1 MGTLVSLSPTFDF
14 RQTPVHSKLNMKF
27 MIIAALLAVAAAAP
41 QKREALDKVVA
52 IVRSI
57 SETNE
62 DGSYYYAFESE
73 DGTKVEERGVPREVE
88 VVIEKTGTYT
98 YVWENVPYTISYSS
112 GTQGHSAAGA

>member
-1 MGTLVSLSPTFDF
+1 
-14 RQTPVHSKLNMKF
+14 

-62 DGSYYYAFESE
+62 DGSYYYA
-73 DGTKVEERGVPREVE
+73 
-88 VVIEKTGTYT
+88 
-98 YVWENVPYTISYSS
+98 
-112 GTQGHSAAGA
+112 